1 MSSSLFVFISKPA
14 SKQANQTPAST
25 HAYSFCLF
33 SSFHVIFFISPS
45 LSKTPISPYTT
56 IHRPHISGLRKQHSM
71 FLSFPW
77 PLVPEPFEQG
87 SIPNINV
94 CCSLITAPLVGDEAD
109 NQTVKLP
116 SFLFASFP
124 LSYLTLLFSIFI
136 FLCDR
141 SDT

>member
-1 MSSSLFVFISKPA
+1 MSSSLFVFISKPT
-14 SKQANQTPAST
+14 SKQAIQTPAST

-33 SSFHVIFFISPS
+33 SSFHVISF
-45 LSKTPISPYTT
+45 TISPYTP
-56 IHRPHISGLRKQHSM
+56 IHRPHISRLRKQHSM

-77 PLVPEPFEQG
+77 PLVPEPFEEG

-116 SFLFASFP
+116 SLFASFP